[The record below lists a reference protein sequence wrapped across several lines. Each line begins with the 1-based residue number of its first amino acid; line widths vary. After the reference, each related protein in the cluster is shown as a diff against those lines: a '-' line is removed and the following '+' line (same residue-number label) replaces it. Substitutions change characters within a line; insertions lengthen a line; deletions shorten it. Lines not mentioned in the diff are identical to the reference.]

1 MTKITKLPA
10 TAIRIP
16 APAAEPKRIN
26 RQTRYVRQALRNGE
40 LNLYM
45 RNDGSATAFIT
56 LPIAATLRLLA
67 TPRRDGVMY
76 LSIDAGRA
84 EITYDAPMP
93 SVLRLLGRE
102 LVVQS
107 RPEDAS

>member
-26 RQTRYVRQALRNGE
+26 R
-40 LNLYM
+40 
-45 RNDGSATAFIT
+45 FIT